1 MGLPPAPL
9 GGFPPLWRAAAR
21 RFEGGRTLRPG
32 EAGSVSAW
40 SLGYRMPQPSLL
52 RRCVA
57 CLLLSSTVAGAWA
70 QSVALTGVSGTRALV
85 VVDGTAPKF
94 LSAGQTHQGV
104 KLLGVAGD
112 TATVDVGGRQ
122 HTLRVGEAPVSI
134 GSSASAGGTGERVV
148 LTADGRG
155 HFVAGGQIN
164 GQSVRFLIDTGA
176 TNIILGEADARR
188 INLPFD
194 KGQKVGVSTAN
205 GQAVGHMLRLQSVR
219 LGDVQVYD
227 VAAIVLPQA
236 MPYVLL
242 GNSFLTRFQML
253 RQNDQLTLQKRF

>member
-1 MGLPPAPL
+1 MG
-9 GGFPPLWRAAAR
+9 
-21 RFEGGRTLRPG
+21 
-32 EAGSVSAW
+32 AW
-40 SLGYRMPQPSLL
+40 SLAHLGPRRLLLLL
-52 RRCVA
+52 RLRLALIIALV
-57 CLLLSSTVAGAWA
+57 STASFSWA
-70 QSVALTGVSGTRALV
+70 QSVALSGVSGTRALV

-94 LSAGQTHQGV
+94 LSAGQAYQGV
-104 KLLGVAGD
+104 TLLGVAGD

-227 VAAIVLPQA
+227 VAAIVLPQT

-253 RQNDQLTLQKRF
+253 RQNDQLTLEKRF

>member
-1 MGLPPAPL
+1 VGAWGLGHL
-9 GGFPPLWRAAAR
+9 VLRPPL
-21 RFEGGRTLRPG
+21 LRLC
-32 EAGSVSAW
+32 A
-40 SLGYRMPQPSLL
+40 
-52 RRCVA
+52 A
-57 CLLLSSTVAGAWA
+57 CLLLSTTVNGAWA

-85 VVDGTAPKF
+85 VVNGTAPKF
-94 LSAGQTHQGV
+94 LSAGQAHQGV
-104 KLLGVAGD
+104 TLLGVAGD
-112 TATVDVGGRQ
+112 TATVDVGGHQ

-134 GSSASAGGTGERVV
+134 GSSASASGTGKRVV

-155 HFVAGGQIN
+155 HFVASGQIN

-194 KGQKVGVSTAN
+194 QGQKVGVSTAN
-205 GQAVGHMLRLQSVR
+205 GRAVGHMLRLQSVR

-253 RQNDQLTLQKRF
+253 RQNDQLTLERRY